1 VIDAS
6 LFGSGYYD
14 EGIPSGDYMLNGV
27 HQGPSFLQTSIQQSE
42 GHGISEL
49 DAGFQ
54 YAMSGIDTVA
64 PGPSHAERLVLLGVM
79 NRINANAIQVAFSIL
94 D

>member
-1 VIDAS
+1 
-6 LFGSGYYD
+6 
-14 EGIPSGDYMLNGV
+14 MLNEV

-54 YAMSGIDTVA
+54 YAMSGIDMVA
-64 PGPSHAERLVLLGVM
+64 PEPSHAERLVLLGVM
-79 NRINANAIQVAFSIL
+79 DRINANAV
-94 D
+94 